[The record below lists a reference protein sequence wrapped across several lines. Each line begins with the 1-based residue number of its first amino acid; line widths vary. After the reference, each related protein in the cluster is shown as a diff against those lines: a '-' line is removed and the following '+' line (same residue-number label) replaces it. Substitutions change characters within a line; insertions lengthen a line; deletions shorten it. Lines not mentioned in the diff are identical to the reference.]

1 MTPEQ
6 IRIKE
11 QASRNV
17 ERMLYNAR
25 MESGFYEKWNSM
37 KILITGNKG
46 MIGREVAS
54 LLADYNVVGF
64 DYVGSYSDWNK
75 ELAALNLP
83 KLDLII
89 HIGAI
94 FGENVDHD
102 NMWEMNYQSTLKLGE
117 IARKMRAKFLFFS
130 SAAAINPAAPY
141 GIKPYG
147 WTKRVAEDILKA
159 ILPTSDL
166 CIFRPYNVWSWG
178 EYDKRSPSI
187 IWKILTQKLD
197 FVFSDC
203 VRDFVFVSDVAK
215 AVVSLVDRWHYGT
228 YEVGTG
234 VAVSVEDLVNEIY
247 GHLDSSFDPIPIVT
261 NEYSGGHLIASRERF
276 PPDWFPIVSNI
287 SELSKHFACVI
298 SQGPDTTE

>member
-6 IRIKE
+6 IRLKN

-17 ERMLYNAR
+17 EDMIYSAR

-46 MIGREVAS
+46 MIGREVAI
-54 LLADYNVVGF
+54 LLADYNVIGF
-64 DYVGSYSDWNK
+64 DYVGSYSDWKK

-117 IARKMRAKFLFFS
+117 MAKAMRAKFLFFS

-147 WTKRVAEDILKA
+147 WTKRVAEDILKE
-159 ILPTSDL
+159 ILPMSDL
-166 CIFRPYNVWSWG
+166 CIFRPYNVWSWD
-178 EYDKRSPSI
+178 EQDQRSSSI
-187 IWKILTQKLD
+187 IWKILTQKLE

-215 AVVSLVDRWHYGT
+215 AVRAVVECWHYGI

-234 VAVSVEDLVNEIY
+234 VPVSIEILVKEIY
-247 GHLDSSFDPIPIVT
+247 SHLDSSFDPIPIVT
-261 NEYSGGHLIASRERF
+261 NEYSGGHLTAEPERF
-276 PPDWFPIVSNI
+276 PPDWFPILTNI
-287 SELSKHFACVI
+287 LELSKRFACFM
-298 SQGPDTTE
+298 GDYR